1 MGMTKTIEIDGK
13 QVPIIHLRLLIYFAA
28 KTLFCLHPPRCNS
41 IIPWGSFYSIGIISE
56 LQECSLISWS
66 LKLESVYFSI
76 IKFVSVAIIVQCSL
90 NDISHLSKSTLPVAH
105 LWFILRH
112 IKFFKFF
119 LKIKSHNNLQ
129 NTELLKSTSR
139 NLSPS
144 TYCISQN
151 NNYHNIS

>member
-119 LKIKSHNNLQ
+119 LKIKSHIILFS
-129 NTELLKSTSR
+129 LWAAK
-139 NLSPS
+139 
-144 TYCISQN
+144 
-151 NNYHNIS
+151 NYLVHFEYYFPLI